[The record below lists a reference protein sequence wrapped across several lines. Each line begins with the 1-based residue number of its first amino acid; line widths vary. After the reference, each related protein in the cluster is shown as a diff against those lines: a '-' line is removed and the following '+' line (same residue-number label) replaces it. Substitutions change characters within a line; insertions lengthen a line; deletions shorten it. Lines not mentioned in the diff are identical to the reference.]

1 MHAQESCRAARDL
14 GVSVPHEQ
22 VMAAASLLITACL
35 GHGEL
40 VNPLPR
46 NAIDR
51 RLPRSERTPK
61 YPSSCTNKTGH
72 AACDGGQAMYWYSQ
86 GCFIGCPECDHIS
99 GRRQVDLCGLGK
111 QPTINDPE
119 HRTVNRAAPAG
130 SELDIYRH
138 NPWRSPGSAPVAD
151 ACGLAGGTPW
161 GKNVSEWGDYTPT
174 VYAKHGDYG
183 TKVLPVQRTD
193 AVWKAGDA
201 VEVVWQIGANHGGG
215 YSYRLCPLNETLSE
229 ACFQRYPLDFDRSKQ
244 ALIYPNGT
252 RLPIKG
258 TFVSDGTLP
267 VGSTWAANPIPPR
280 CLGGADVGNPCFRGQ
295 TYPNCKPCPGT
306 AGSDCTTCDN
316 TPDPSFPPHCEEGST
331 PGLCSGN
338 QGVGMYGVPAGPVS
352 VVDTIHIPAGLAA
365 GAWVL
370 GWRLDCEATAQV
382 WSNCADVTIVA

>member
-1 MHAQESCRAARDL
+1 M
-14 GVSVPHEQ
+14 
-22 VMAAASLLITACL
+22 
-35 GHGEL
+35 
-40 VNPLPR
+40 
-46 NAIDR
+46 
-51 RLPRSERTPK
+51 
-61 YPSSCTNKTGH
+61 
-72 AACDGGQAMYWYSQ
+72 
-86 GCFIGCPECDHIS
+86 
-99 GRRQVDLCGLGK
+99 
-111 QPTINDPE
+111 
-119 HRTVNRAAPAG
+119 
-130 SELDIYRH
+130 
-138 NPWRSPGSAPVAD
+138 
-151 ACGLAGGTPW
+151 
-161 GKNVSEWGDYTPT
+161 SEWGDYTPT

-352 VVDTIHIPAGLAA
+352 VVDTIRIPAGLAA